1 MRKEGYLSTAISKN
15 DAARWKLAIAS
26 ALVSIILIG
35 CSVESTPSP
44 KESPVPESNMV
55 ESENSQR
62 LPTPSAKFST
72 PWPTNVTAAEL
83 TDTALFETYSYFEA
97 TRQSNC
103 DAEHIVHLGETI
115 SNENKTS
122 IELFVEQTVEI
133 YCEHFRNPVIFISG
147 NNDFVLSTVAEN
159 NYPSDEY
166 GGICGYEVPNDA
178 NGGCAFYDIA
188 WVGDKWQSPPSNQYA
203 IVAHEIFH
211 IVQYNLDPEPGAQ
224 IPGPGHP
231 LFRPVWLIEGAGD
244 YFGRA
249 VASYLGFSSYGREV
263 PRTTNGEFLE
273 VSYLSDLDL
282 LEEWQDRASRG
293 ENYFSGQRAMEY
305 IVASKG
311 ANSVIELTKKL
322 GSGAKF
328 EKAFEETMDISVTEF
343 YLKFQELYENMY
355 SNGIVDN

>member
-1 MRKEGYLSTAISKN
+1 MASKS
-15 DAARWKLAIAS
+15 RSRSGGFGKVIAS
-26 ALVSIILIG
+26 AVVSITLTG
-35 CSVESTPSP
+35 CSIEPPASSEDSTVTESKTDEAEDSIYLPS
-44 KESPVPESNMV
+44 
-55 ESENSQR
+55 
-62 LPTPSAKFST
+62 PSAKFST
-72 PWPTNVTAAEL
+72 PWPTEVTAAEL

-97 TRQSNC
+97 TRQPAC
-103 DAEHIVHLGETI
+103 DLEYKIHLGETI
-115 SNENKTS
+115 SSGNKTS

-133 YCEHFRNPVIFISG
+133 FCEHFRNPPVFISG

-178 NGGCAFYDIA
+178 NGGCAFYDLA
-188 WVGDKWQSPPSNQYA
+188 WVGDKWQGPPSNQYA
-203 IVAHEIFH
+203 IAAHEIFH

-249 VASYLGFSSYGREV
+249 VASYLRFSPYGREV

-305 IVASKG
+305 IIASKG
-311 ANSVIELTKKL
+311 ANSVIELTERL
-322 GSGAKF
+322 GDGAKF
-328 EKAFEETMDISVTEF
+328 EKAFEETMDISVKEF
-343 YLKFQELYENMY
+343 YLKFQELFENMY